1 MNMDFDRP
9 LTFEERQ
16 IIEMARRAAT
26 YWRTTADSTVP
37 SRQAS
42 CRENADVLDGL
53 IEMVQM
59 KLHRPYVVRSSND

>member
-1 MNMDFDRP
+1 MDKDFDRP

-16 IIEMARRAAT
+16 VIEMARRAAT
-26 YWRTTADSTVP
+26 YWRTTADNTVP

-42 CRENADVLDGL
+42 CRENADVLFQL
-53 IEMVQM
+53 VEMIEM